1 MIHFIKPPLPHYLI
15 RRRPQFLIFLRF
27 FSEPLSAIILLKDF
41 LKGEMIMPEQVLIQF
56 SIDKDLR
63 QEVANIYES
72 LGMDLNTAFRMF
84 LIRSKMERGLPFS
97 AKLPEPSRVDAWNAF
112 QELRKQAADVP
123 EMSLDEINAEI
134 AAVRAER
141 RRRS

>member
-1 MIHFIKPPLPHYLI
+1 
-15 RRRPQFLIFLRF
+15 
-27 FSEPLSAIILLKDF
+27 
-41 LKGEMIMPEQVLIQF
+41 MPEQVLIQF

-134 AAVRAER
+134 AAVRVER
-141 RRRS
+141 RRHS